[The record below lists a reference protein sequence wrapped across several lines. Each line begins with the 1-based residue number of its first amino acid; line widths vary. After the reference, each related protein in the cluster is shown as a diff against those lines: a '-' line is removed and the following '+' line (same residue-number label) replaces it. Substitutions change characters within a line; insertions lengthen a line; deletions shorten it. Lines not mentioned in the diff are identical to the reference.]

1 MITGFNTDVEHGD
14 RVFHVQTE
22 EKGPAN
28 PVVVTLVY
36 CGGEILAALEVP
48 YAADA
53 PSTDQIRER
62 MREQHRGL
70 IRDVH
75 AGKYDSQPQPLGH
88 DGSTERSLDELVL
101 ESLDRSI
108 DEARTSQSRAAHTA
122 RVLVR
127 LERMLSAAERAEAS
141 AITTVEPARPTAPV
155 EPVQDTIERALAA
168 PSPWS
173 SPSPALLPRPRRARF
188 ALAALIVLGTSAWIV
203 LVVGPALPRPARVD
217 LAAPPPAAPALELAS
232 PLLAFTLE
240 TPPLAARPSAI
251 EIAPAAAAAPAA
263 DPAPARVSRA
273 EEQEQ
278 EQETRRR
285 ASAAHP
291 VRQAR
296 PTEPQA
302 IAAVPRP
309 ELGAERAPAAAVPE
323 AAEARPVEPTVE
335 NGDPIDLAAV
345 DVRPLVRRRDLPR
358 YTARARRAGLEGTVE
373 LALLIDEHGAV
384 ADVTL
389 LHDGAGEELVLESLA
404 TVREWT
410 FSPARKDRRPVK
422 VWQEVAIDFTIL
434 PNRST
439 SVRIR
444 E

>member
-1 MITGFNTDVEHGD
+1 MITGFNTDVEHRG

-22 EKGPAN
+22 EKGPTN

-36 CGGEILAALEVP
+36 CGGEILSALEVP

-53 PSTDQIRER
+53 RGTDEIRER

-75 AGKYDSQPQPLGH
+75 AGKYDPQPQPLAHGN
-88 DGSTERSLDELVL
+88 STERSLDELVL

-108 DEARTSQSRAAHTA
+108 DEARTSQSRTAHTA
-122 RVLVR
+122 RVLAR

-141 AITTVEPARPTAPV
+141 ASARVEPARPAVPV
-155 EPVQDTIERALAA
+155 EPVPDTIERALAA
-168 PSPWS
+168 SSPWP
-173 SPSPALLPRPRRARF
+173 SPSPALLPHPRRGQF
-188 ALAALIVLGTSAWIV
+188 ALAALIVLGASAWIV
-203 LVVGPALPRPARVD
+203 LVVGPALPRPARVE

-240 TPPLAARPSAI
+240 TPPLEARPSAI
-251 EIAPAAAAAPAA
+251 EVAPVAAAAPAP
-263 DPAPARVSRA
+263 DPAPARVPRA
-273 EEQEQ
+273 Q

-285 ASAAHP
+285 ASAPRP
-291 VRQAR
+291 VREAR
-296 PTEPQA
+296 PVEPPV
-302 IAAVPRP
+302 IAAAPP
-309 ELGAERAPAAAVPE
+309 TELGEERAPAAAASE
-323 AAEARPVEPTVE
+323 AADASPLEPAVES
-335 NGDPIDLAAV
+335 GDPIDLAAV

-373 LALLIDEHGAV
+373 LALLIDEHGEV
-384 ADVTL
+384 ADVAL
-389 LHDGAGEELVLESLA
+389 IHDGAGEDLALESLA